1 MNSTNHQPP
10 PRRPVDDRELWPF
23 RRKCDRRRH
32 RTANRRSR
40 AEAIRNRDRWTPR
53 ENNRHNTSRRQQP
66 ERTPDPGHPKQFP
79 PQGSSDRD
87 WRRSGLWCLPGL
99 ALCCSSRLYSTA
111 AHARMGRA
119 IWPLSEAFLPL
130 SLAVRPGTLKQVN
143 GRSNHQPTASARRSA
158 DERRDALFRQYPDV
172 RAPDGPGR
180 TQAFARALANGGQR
194 QCERSSSPLTSARY
208 LFD

>member
-1 MNSTNHQPP
+1 MNSTNHPLPP
-10 PRRPVDDRELWPF
+10 QKRVDDRELSPF
-23 RRKCDRRRH
+23 RRKCDPRRH

-66 ERTPDPGHPKQFP
+66 ERTPDPGHPKQSP

-111 AHARMGRA
+111 AHTRMGRA

-143 GRSNHQPTASARRSA
+143 ERSNNQPLPRDVVLMNGAMRCSGSTLMSELPTAPVELRRSL
-158 DERRDALFRQYPDV
+158 ALWQMAASGNV
-172 RAPDGPGR
+172 SAPHRP
-180 TQAFARALANGGQR
+180 
-194 QCERSSSPLTSARY
+194 
-208 LFD
+208 